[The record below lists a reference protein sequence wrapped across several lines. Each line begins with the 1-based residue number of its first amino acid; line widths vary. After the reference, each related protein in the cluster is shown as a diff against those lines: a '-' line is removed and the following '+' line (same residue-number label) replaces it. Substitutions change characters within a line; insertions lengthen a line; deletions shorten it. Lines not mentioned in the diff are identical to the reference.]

1 MTTGA
6 DLKEARE
13 RAGLTQEAIA
23 DRLRVHRVTV
33 TAWEGKAEVK
43 KLKAERFLQAVAD
56 LTKAAA

>member
-13 RAGLTQEAIA
+13 RAGLTQEQIA
-23 DRLRVHRVTV
+23 DRLHVHRVTV

-43 KLKAERFLQAVAD
+43 KLKAERFLKAVAD
-56 LTKAAA
+56 LSQAAA